1 MESGGAVT
9 DRGAGVFRALAG
21 DIADWGERFR
31 RVYADWGEDAARQV
45 LGGVAEWL
53 GTDLVDGMP
62 TIPLERWQRLD
73 SLAEELLLACRAC
86 LARANG
92 AEERLETVIDRA
104 KRLL

>member
-1 MESGGAVT
+1 MT
-9 DRGAGVFRALAG
+9 DRDTEVFRALAG

-31 RVYADWGEDAARQV
+31 RVLAEWGEEAARQV

-62 TIPLERWQRLD
+62 AIPLERWQRLD
-73 SLAEELLLACRAC
+73 GMAEELLQACRGC